1 MKTTTSTTAF
11 LSIVL
16 LSLASF
22 SFAQNAAPFKM
33 RFQATLKGDMTIISN
48 NITNRDDET
57 GNANTPYN
65 TIDNALLNDELNM
78 SYIDI
83 DTDET
88 TFSSSAANLSLT
100 NATNKKVVYAGLY
113 WSATYKYNPGFNRD
127 EEGKYTAISNK
138 REAIKTIQFKLPN
151 QDEYTSVSGQVIFD
165 GNNSKTFKENAP
177 YAVYA
182 DVTSLVSSLQNPNGT
197 YTVANVRASQGKIE
211 GGVSAGWSLFV
222 VYEDPTMT
230 EKFVASYDGFSNLL
244 DNQAELSIRGF
255 QTPESGKVKAKI
267 ASAALEGDANLNNDR
282 LLFSATQNDVTSIAN
297 AFGDT
302 NNFFNSAITDEAAI
316 VTSRFP
322 NSQNTL
328 GYDANIRTLENEGN
342 TMINYNSR
350 EAVLK
355 FKSSGDRCYVFFT
368 AFNVEVRPEAVP
380 YASVEVGTTKSAI
393 VSEKQQIETMLNSK
407 VATRTDKAVA
417 DAFEAG
423 TISKAMSSSY
433 EIMTANN
440 EKIQIQAQTIANIKS
455 GYFVVAN
462 VYSDSYFANKFMADL
477 KKQGIKSDSFIN
489 PDNNLQYVYI
499 SKTDNQQVAVNA
511 QMASDGLAYAGE
523 TWILSVNNTN
533 NVIQKD
539 SMLANE
545 E

>member
-1 MKTTTSTTAF
+1 MKTTTSTSAF

-16 LSLASF
+16 LSIASF

-33 RFQATLKGDMTIISN
+33 RYQSTIKGDMTIISN

-57 GNANTPYN
+57 GDANTPYN
-65 TIDNALLNDELNM
+65 TIDNALLNDELNIG
-78 SYIDI
+78 YIDI
-83 DTDET
+83 DSDET
-88 TFSSSAANLSLT
+88 TFSSSAANLALT
-100 NATNKKVVYAGLY
+100 NATSKKVVYAGLY
-113 WSATYKYNPGFNRD
+113 WSATYKYNAGFNRD

-138 REAIKTIQFKLPN
+138 RDAIKSIKIKLPN
-151 QDEYTSVSGQVIFD
+151 QEEYTDVSGQVVFD
-165 GNNSKTFKENAP
+165 GNNSKVYKENAP
-177 YAVYA
+177 YVVYA
-182 DVTSLVSSLQNPNGT
+182 DVTSLVSGLQNPNGT

-244 DNQAELSIRGF
+244 DNKAEISIRGF
-255 QTPESGKVKAKI
+255 QTPESGNVKAKI

-282 LLFSATQNDVTSIAN
+282 LLFSATQNDVTSIEN
-297 AFGDT
+297 PFGDS
-302 NNFFNSAITDEAAI
+302 NNFFNSAITDEDKNVA
-316 VTSRFP
+316 SRFP

-328 GYDANIRTLENEGN
+328 GYDANIRSIENTDN
-342 TMINYNSR
+342 AKINNDSR

-355 FKSSGDRCYVFFT
+355 FKSTGDRCYVFFT

-380 YASVEVGTTKSAI
+380 YASVEVEATKAAV
-393 VSEKQQIETMLNSK
+393 VSEKEQIETMLNSK
-407 VATRTDKAVA
+407 VAVRTDKGLA

-462 VYSDSYFANKFMADL
+462 VYSDSYFATKFMADL
-477 KKQGIKSDSFIN
+477 KKQGIKADSFIN

-499 SKTDNQQVAVNA
+499 SKTDNQQVAVDT
-511 QMASDGLAYAGE
+511 QMANDGLAYAGE
-523 TWILSVNNTN
+523 TWILSVNNINDT
-533 NVIQKD
+533 IQRN

>member
-1 MKTTTSTTAF
+1 MKTTTSTSAF
-11 LSIVL
+11 LTIVL
-16 LSLASF
+16 VTLTSF

-33 RFQATLKGDMTIISN
+33 RYQSTIKGDMAIISN

-57 GNANTPYN
+57 GSANMAYN
-65 TIDNALLNDELNM
+65 TVDNALLNDELNM

-88 TFSSSAANLSLT
+88 TFSSSAAKLALA
-100 NATNKKVVYAGLY
+100 NATSKKVVYAGLY
-113 WSATYKYNPGFNRD
+113 WSATYKFNAGFNRD

-151 QDEYTSVSGQVIFD
+151 QDEYTAVSGQVIFD
-165 GNNSKTFKENAP
+165 GNNSKAYKENAP

-182 DVTSLVSSLQNPNGT
+182 DVTSLVSGLQNPNGT

-211 GGVSAGWSLFV
+211 GGVSAGWTLFI

-230 EKFVASYDGFSNLL
+230 EKFVVSYDGFSNLL
-244 DNQAELSIRGF
+244 DNQAEISIRGF
-255 QTPESGKVKAKI
+255 RTPEFGNVKAKI

-282 LLFSATQNDVTSIAN
+282 LLFSATQNDVTSIVN
-297 AFGDT
+297 PFGDA
-302 NNFFNSAITDEAAI
+302 NNFFNSAITDEDKN

-328 GYDANIRTLENEGN
+328 GYDTNIRTIENEN
-342 TMINYNSR
+342 NALINNDSR

-380 YASVEVGTTKSAI
+380 YASVEVGTTKAAI
-393 VSEKQQIETMLNSK
+393 VSEKEQIETMLNSK
-407 VATRTDKAVA
+407 VAVRTDKAVA
-417 DAFEAG
+417 DAFQAG
-423 TISKAMSSSY
+423 TISKAMSSNY

-440 EKIQIQAQTIANIKS
+440 EIIKVQAQTIANIQS

-477 KKQGIKSDSFIN
+477 KKQGIKTGSFIN

-499 SKTDNQQVAVNA
+499 TKTDNQQVAVAA
-511 QMASDGLAYAGE
+511 QMANDGLAYAGE

-533 NVIQKD
+533 DTIQRG
-539 SMLANE
+539 SMLAE
-545 E
+545 EE

>member
-1 MKTTTSTTAF
+1 MKTTTSTSAL

-22 SFAQNAAPFKM
+22 SFAQNAIPFKM
-33 RFQATLKGDMTIISN
+33 RYQSKIKGDMTIISN

-57 GNANTPYN
+57 GSANDAYN
-65 TIDNALLNDELNM
+65 TIDNALLNDELNI

-88 TFSSSAANLSLT
+88 TFSSSAANLALT
-100 NATNKKVVYAGLY
+100 NSTNKKVVYAGLY
-113 WSATYKYNPGFNRD
+113 WSATYKYNPGFRKD
-127 EEGKYTAISNK
+127 EEGKYTSISNK
-138 REAIKTIQFKLPN
+138 RDAIKEIQIKLPN
-151 QDEYTSVSGQVIFD
+151 QDEYTPVKGQVIFD
-165 GNNSKTFKENAP
+165 GNNSKAYKENAP

-182 DVTSLVSSLQNPNGT
+182 DVTSLVSGLQNPNGT

-211 GGVSAGWSLFV
+211 GGVSAGWSLFI

-230 EKFVASYDGFSNLL
+230 EKFVASYDGFANLL
-244 DNQAELSIRGF
+244 DNQAEISVRGF
-255 QTPESGKVKAKI
+255 QTPESGNVKAKI
-267 ASAALEGDANLNNDR
+267 AAIALEGDANLANDR

-297 AFGDT
+297 PFGDT
-302 NNFFNSAITDEAAI
+302 NNFFNSAITDEATNVAN
-316 VTSRFP
+316 RFP

-328 GYDANIRTLENEGN
+328 GYDANIRTIENTDN
-342 TMINYNSR
+342 AMINNDSR

-355 FKSSGDRCYVFFT
+355 FKSTGDRCYVFFT
-368 AFNVEVRPEAVP
+368 AFNVEVRPEAIP
-380 YASVEVGTTKSAI
+380 YARVEVGSTPAAI
-393 VSEKQQIETMLNSK
+393 VSEKEQIETMLNSK

-433 EIMTANN
+433 EIMVANN

-462 VYSDSYFANKFMADL
+462 VYSDSYFATKFMADL
-477 KKQGIKSDSFIN
+477 KKQGIKSDSFVN

-499 SKTDNQQVAVNA
+499 SKSDTEQVAVDA
-511 QMASDGLAYAGE
+511 RIASESLAYAGE

-533 NVIQKD
+533 DTIQKD
-539 SMLANE
+539 TMLANE

>member
-1 MKTTTSTTAF
+1 MKTSTTTSAF
-11 LSIVL
+11 LTIL

-33 RFQATLKGDMTIISN
+33 RYQSKIKGDMTIISN

-57 GNANTPYN
+57 GDANTPYN
-65 TIDNALLNDELNM
+65 TIDDALLNDELNIG
-78 SYIDI
+78 YIDI
-83 DTDET
+83 DSDEN
-88 TFSSSAANLSLT
+88 TFSSSAANLALT
-100 NATNKKVVYAGLY
+100 NPSSKKVVYAGLY
-113 WSATYKYNPGFNRD
+113 WSATYKFNAGYLKD
-127 EEGKYTAISNK
+127 EEGKYTEIKNK
-138 REAIKTIQFKLPN
+138 RDAIKDIKIKFPN
-151 QDEYTSVSGQVIFD
+151 QDEYTDIKGQVIFD
-165 GNNSKTFKENAP
+165 GNNSKNYKENAP

-182 DVTSLVSSLQNPNGT
+182 DVTSLVSGLQNPNGT

-211 GGVSAGWSLFV
+211 GGIAAGWSLFI
-222 VYEDPTMT
+222 VYEDASMT
-230 EKFVASYDGFSNLL
+230 EKFVASYDGFANLL
-244 DNQAELSIRGF
+244 DNQAEISVRGF
-255 QTPESGKVKAKI
+255 QTPESGNVKAKI
-267 ASAALEGDANLNNDR
+267 VAVALEGDANLANDR

-297 AFGDT
+297 PFGDT
-302 NNFFNSAITDEAAI
+302 NNFFNSAITDEAAN
-316 VTSRFP
+316 VATRFP

-328 GYDANIRTLENEGN
+328 GYDANIRTIENKDN
-342 TMINYNSR
+342 AMINNESR

-368 AFNVEVRPEAVP
+368 AFNVEIRPEAIP
-380 YASVEVGTTKSAI
+380 YASVEVGTTPAAI
-393 VSEKQQIETMLNSK
+393 VSEKEQIETMLNSK
-407 VATRTDKAVA
+407 IVVKADKAVA

-433 EIMTANN
+433 EIMVANN

-462 VYSDSYFANKFMADL
+462 VYSDSYFATKFMADL
-477 KKQGIKSDSFIN
+477 KKQGIKADSFIN

-499 SKTDNQQVAVNA
+499 SKSDTEQVAVEA
-511 QMASDGLAYAGE
+511 QIASESLAYAGE

-533 NVIQKD
+533 ETIQKGT
-539 SMLANE
+539 MLANE